1 LAQAPNGVKQEEA
14 KGRSQPVRQM
24 MEEEEYDDDDIVV
37 IDESFDENNFK
48 EGFYMWLTEFYK
60 KYLDFDSEQASEYRV
75 SVIQKELFIVQN
87 DGLFLKLAPDIGG
100 HMVKRI
106 LESEK

>member
-1 LAQAPNGVKQEEA
+1 
-14 KGRSQPVRQM
+14 M

-60 KYLDFDSEQASEYRV
+60 KYLDFDSE
-75 SVIQKELFIVQN
+75 
-87 DGLFLKLAPDIGG
+87 
-100 HMVKRI
+100 
-106 LESEK
+106 